1 MCVANVGSLSRS
13 PATAT
18 DLPNQ
23 RTNAAK
29 HRSVMQ
35 ITNVELEAKTSR
47 VAPSRAAPLLLVDF
61 VVCASDAL
69 SDDNELA
76 NIVMMRDGKYYA
88 APYKP

>member
-1 MCVANVGSLSRS
+1 
-13 PATAT
+13 
-18 DLPNQ
+18 
-23 RTNAAK
+23 
-29 HRSVMQ
+29 MQ

-47 VAPSRAAPLLLVDF
+47 VESRPAAPLGLSSMYI
-61 VVCASDAL
+61 VCASDAL